1 MPQSTGATTL
11 QTAGY
16 QYDANG
22 RMNTM
27 TWDAGYGSTT
37 FATATYGAAGEMLS
51 LSYGAGTESRTYNS
65 LLQLTNQSLP
75 GYMNMTYNYPATG
88 NNGRITGSVDAVAG
102 ETTAYSYD
110 GVNRLTGA
118 SNSLW
123 SVAYGYDGFGNLTSK
138 SGTGGAPSM
147 TAAFDAGNH
156 QVGSSYDANGNQ
168 LYGTSGTNSY
178 NVENR
183 MVGQASAT
191 WPVALT
197 GYVYD
202 PSGKRVAKRYD
213 ADPYGAG
220 SGSAPVWEFYYY
232 GITGQKLVTVS
243 CPLDLTTMYPMAPN
257 CTIVGEN
264 VYFKGKQLV
273 SNGLTVA
280 TDRLGSVRGNSN
292 GEKFSYYP
300 YGEERTSTVDGR
312 DKFGT
317 YFRDSAGQDYADQ
330 RYYGSG
336 TGRFWSADPYM
347 NSAGAGSSAS
357 WNRYTYTRG
366 DPMNRIDPSG
376 LADITVEVNEDAD
389 QIDDGSR
396 QRAMPAVPT
405 TLGDL
410 QGAPGPPKSG
420 NTLDPKLIK
429 ALSLLPENCTL
440 AMHIDNQCAAGSVA
454 VAGILGRVGAGVG
467 AAWWILAQRLGN
479 IGEEAVAELTGLVKN
494 RQFVL
499 ENTLSGTN
507 RIPDF
512 FNTATNTIIEV
523 KNVSSLSLTTQLSD
537 MMVYAVQN
545 GYKFQIYYREGAQL
559 SSTIQSAANAGL
571 ITLTA
576 VKFSLF

>member
-1 MPQSTGATTL
+1 
-11 QTAGY
+11 
-16 QYDANG
+16 
-22 RMNTM
+22 MN
-27 TWDAGYGSTT
+27 
-37 FATATYGAAGEMLS
+37 
-51 LSYGAGTESRTYNS
+51 
-65 LLQLTNQSLP
+65 
-75 GYMNMTYNYPATG
+75 
-88 NNGRITGSVDAVAG
+88 
-102 ETTAYSYD
+102 
-110 GVNRLTGA
+110 A
-118 SNSLW
+118 S
-123 SVAYGYDGFGNLTSK
+123 
-138 SGTGGAPSM
+138 
-147 TAAFDAGNH
+147 
-156 QVGSSYDANGNQ
+156 
-168 LYGTSGTNSY
+168 NSY

-183 MVGQASAT
+183 LTGQASAT

-264 VYFKGKQLV
+264 VYFGRKQLV
-273 SNGLTVA
+273 VERVDGA

-317 YFRDSAGQDYADQ
+317 YSRDSAGQDYADQ

-357 WNRYTYTRG
+357 WNRYGYTRG

-396 QRAMPAVPT
+396 QRAKPALPT

-410 QGAPGPPKSG
+410 QGAPKTTAGGMASG
-420 NTLDPKLIK
+420 GAVHNSTPAVWKQLQQ
-429 ALSLLPENCTL
+429 CT
-440 AMHIDNQCAAGSVA
+440 
-454 VAGILGRVGAGVG
+454 
-467 AAWWILAQRLGN
+467 N
-479 IGEEAVAELTGLVKN
+479 IGPSEWTE
-494 RQFVL
+494 
-499 ENTLSGTN
+499 
-507 RIPDF
+507 
-512 FNTATNTIIEV
+512 
-523 KNVSSLSLTTQLSD
+523 
-537 MMVYAVQN
+537 
-545 GYKFQIYYREGAQL
+545 
-559 SSTIQSAANAGL
+559 
-571 ITLTA
+571 
-576 VKFSLF
+576 